1 MKLLLNFT
9 ICLLFSVFSVIA
21 QERHGPSKEQIAHI
35 ETIKIAFITDRLD
48 LNTSEAKIF
57 WPVYNNYQAEVNAL
71 WDQKRANWNANNKT
85 NPAVALT
92 TDLALDR
99 KLLDTKVKYL
109 KQFQNVIPAQKVLA
123 LYRAEPEFREYLM
136 KQLRNRSGGE
146 RKP

>member
-1 MKLLLNFT
+1 MKTILTFT
-9 ICLLFSVFSVIA
+9 ICLFLSVLSVSA
-21 QERHGPSKEQIAHI
+21 QERHGPSKEQIAQI

-48 LNTSEAKIF
+48 LTTNEAKGF
-57 WPVYNNYQAEVNAL
+57 WPIYNKYQAEVNSL
-71 WDQKRANWNANNKT
+71 WDQKRSNWNANNKT

-109 KQFQNVIPAQKVLA
+109 KQFQNVVPAQKVLA